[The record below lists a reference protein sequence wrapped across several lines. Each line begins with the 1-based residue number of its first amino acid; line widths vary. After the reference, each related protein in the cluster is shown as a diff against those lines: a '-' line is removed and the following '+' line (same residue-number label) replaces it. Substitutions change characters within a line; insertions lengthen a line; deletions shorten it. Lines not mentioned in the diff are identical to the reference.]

1 MKPKLPS
8 DHLHSLH
15 TSTHSAMMNIIISL
29 FYCWHAGRATAN
41 QHRWRTAKE
50 SESHEQL
57 LPSQEV
63 GPTEEALAP
72 VIQSATPK
80 LEPVTHSAGGRLPFN
95 IIPVLQVLFL

>member
-1 MKPKLPS
+1 MQGGQQQ
-8 DHLHSLH
+8 
-15 TSTHSAMMNIIISL
+15 TNI
-29 FYCWHAGRATAN
+29 GGEQQT
-41 QHRWRTAKE
+41 KVK
-50 SESHEQL
+50 SHEHL

-63 GPTEEALAP
+63 GPTKEALAP